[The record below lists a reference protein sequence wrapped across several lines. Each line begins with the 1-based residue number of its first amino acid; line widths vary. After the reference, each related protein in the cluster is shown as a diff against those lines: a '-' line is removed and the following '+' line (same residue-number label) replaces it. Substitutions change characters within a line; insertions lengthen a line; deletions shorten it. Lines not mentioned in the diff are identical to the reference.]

1 MSRKM
6 SRIQPSNRR
15 TGRRTFLKTAAAAVS
30 APYFV
35 PASVFGQNAPSN
47 RITMGCIGTGNQG
60 LPILERFME
69 QGRLPD
75 RGGL

>member
-1 MSRKM
+1 MSRKS
-6 SRIQPSNRR
+6 SRNRQPS
-15 TGRRTFLKTAAAAVS
+15 RRTFLKSAVATAS

-60 LPILERFME
+60 LPILERFT
-69 QGRLPD
+69 
-75 RGGL
+75 